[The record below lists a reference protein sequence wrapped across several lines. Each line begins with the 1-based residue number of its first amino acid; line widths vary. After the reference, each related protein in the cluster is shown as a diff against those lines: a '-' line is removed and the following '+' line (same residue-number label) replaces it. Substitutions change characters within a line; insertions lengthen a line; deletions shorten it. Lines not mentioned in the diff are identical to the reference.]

1 MFTARAMTSTA
12 TTSETASSAII
23 ISLAQG
29 RIGETSVGLKAIAAE
44 NARCRRTAASALTAV
59 IRPISDPAVAQG
71 RGQHRAQDR
80 AEGAAQSAASG

>member
-44 NARCRRTAASALTAV
+44 NARRRRTAASALTAV
-59 IRPISDPAVAQG
+59 IRPISDPVSPRSQVLSRSIRPG
-71 RGQHRAQDR
+71 HR
-80 AEGAAQSAASG
+80 